1 MLAND
6 LREDGFTVVS
16 LDTGW
21 VRTET
26 GNTTEVLGKS
36 PPLDVLTSV
45 AGALHHLL
53 RSVSCLPTF
62 IYNKYQNQWHQS
74 LLHLL
79 AYSTRCVC
87 VCGARVR
94 SRQTWQV
101 LPKINST
108 GVVDRLVLLVWC
120 QFGTCK
126 QVVWSY
132 LMLFILPGCLFRQRL
147 PLWWLTA

>member
-1 MLAND
+1 MPARLCSLLADAGFANAESAVLAND

-62 IYNKYQNQWHQS
+62 IYNKYQNQ
-74 LLHLL
+74 
-79 AYSTRCVC
+79 
-87 VCGARVR
+87 
-94 SRQTWQV
+94 
-101 LPKINST
+101 
-108 GVVDRLVLLVWC
+108 
-120 QFGTCK
+120 
-126 QVVWSY
+126 
-132 LMLFILPGCLFRQRL
+132 
-147 PLWWLTA
+147 